1 MTLDD
6 VLGEI
11 INGLVSPDAPYIV
24 NWNTLQHWPD
34 EALDILVKNRLLV
47 AAKQA
52 ESIECPQCIEHCY
65 VDVHIITHDER
76 PPRAFVVC
84 EDEEMQGQM
93 GAIPIPLEQVQQ
105 WRVTVLQLAK
115 RVAELLAIKNKIE
128 QKSNEEHIRI
138 GPIKGKHGRKWLV
151 MALAPLALEING
163 TSIPLDEALYFD
175 DDRLRIDR
183 DKIQYCADTLPKQQ
197 GSSYSPSTTKQEARK
212 LNTAARDEDIRQ
224 AYIDLRKQHPRSSL
238 HTDQWVANH
247 ISKME
252 IAQGCSAER
261 IIRIMKSNS

>member
-1 MTLDD
+1 
-6 VLGEI
+6 
-11 INGLVSPDAPYIV
+11 
-24 NWNTLQHWPD
+24 
-34 EALDILVKNRLLV
+34 
-47 AAKQA
+47 
-52 ESIECPQCIEHCY
+52 
-65 VDVHIITHDER
+65 
-76 PPRAFVVC
+76 
-84 EDEEMQGQM
+84 
-93 GAIPIPLEQVQQ
+93 
-105 WRVTVLQLAK
+105 
-115 RVAELLAIKNKIE
+115 
-128 QKSNEEHIRI
+128 
-138 GPIKGKHGRKWLV
+138 